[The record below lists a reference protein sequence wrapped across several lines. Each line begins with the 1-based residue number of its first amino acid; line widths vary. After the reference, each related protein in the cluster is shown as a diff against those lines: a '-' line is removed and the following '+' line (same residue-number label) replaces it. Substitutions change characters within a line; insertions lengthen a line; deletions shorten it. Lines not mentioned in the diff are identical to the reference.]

1 MVWDRRLKPLLRLL
15 LHYYCP
21 YSRVL
26 AMYQIILGWE
36 TYTYYYETN
45 ELRNPRPTQPM
56 KN

>member
-1 MVWDRRLKPLLRLL
+1 
-15 LHYYCP
+15 
-21 YSRVL
+21 
-26 AMYQIILGWE
+26 MYQIILGWE